1 MVEVIKNETKT
12 RMAVC
17 EQVKNNLAAFLSL
30 EGKLANVTSKG
41 LIKVPALLMKLCV
54 PIRVICDLVA
64 LKLIYVELES
74 FIVEVYL

>member
-1 MVEVIKNETKT
+1 
-12 RMAVC
+12 MAVC
-17 EQVKNNLAAFLSL
+17 AQIKNNLAAFLSLRL

-41 LIKVPALLMKLCV
+41 LIKVPALLMKQCV

-64 LKLIYVELES
+64 SKLIYVELDS